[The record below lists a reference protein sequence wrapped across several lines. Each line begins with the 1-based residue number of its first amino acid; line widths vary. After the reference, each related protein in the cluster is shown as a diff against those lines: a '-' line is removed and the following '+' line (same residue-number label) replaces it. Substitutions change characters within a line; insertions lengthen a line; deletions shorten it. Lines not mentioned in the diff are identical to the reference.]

1 MQIAPGSAPY
11 VFIIGDNN
19 HLTMIDFVNENNNTT
34 LKTIHDSVKLL
45 KVCPNG
51 RYVLT
56 AGDKG
61 DIIIY
66 SVKRSRPE
74 IEGPPDLN
82 GTIAFKENTFI
93 KTKY

>member
-1 MQIAPGSAPY
+1 
-11 VFIIGDNN
+11 
-19 HLTMIDFVNENNNTT
+19 
-34 LKTIHDSVKLL
+34 
-45 KVCPNG
+45 VCPNG

-66 SVKRSRPE
+66 SVKRSRPD

-93 KTKY
+93 KTK